1 MNNNFTVQ
9 IASVP
14 DRENLVAEIWLGDIM
29 VAELSDCNGKAML
42 EIYPND
48 KGRLRNVGCEEFIA
62 ALLLAEKKL
71 AGSAPC
77 ISADMPHQ
85 ACHGVSASLA

>member
-1 MNNNFTVQ
+1 MNNNFTVE

-48 KGRLRNVGCEEFIA
+48 KGSRWNVECEEFIG

-71 AGSAPC
+71 AGSGMTHRTATV
-77 ISADMPHQ
+77 HQ
-85 ACHGVSASLA
+85 HPYIT